1 MTVSI
6 KADGSLEK
14 LEINQS
20 SGYPVLDEAA
30 QRIVRLA
37 APFAPFPENIREDTD
52 ILSITRT
59 CSFTKQD
66 SLASE

>member
-1 MTVSI
+1 M
-6 KADGSLEK
+6 
-14 LEINQS
+14 
-20 SGYPVLDEAA
+20 LDEAA

-37 APFAPFPENIREDTD
+37 APFAPFPDNISQDTD

-59 CSFTKQD
+59 WTFTKQD